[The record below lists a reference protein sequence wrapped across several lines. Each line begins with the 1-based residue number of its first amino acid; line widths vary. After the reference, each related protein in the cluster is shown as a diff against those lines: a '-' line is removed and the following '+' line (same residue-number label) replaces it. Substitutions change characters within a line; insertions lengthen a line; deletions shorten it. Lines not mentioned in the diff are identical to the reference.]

1 MTWIQL
7 CIRCSTK
14 TNSDFCYLNSTIEYQ
29 IIGAHTCTH
38 RDVCIH
44 THTHTH
50 KVVVAGGMHN
60 VQRTFFF
67 ANNLEVF
74 PYRIPPRPR
83 LTGAR
88 YTTIKTREHHMRAN
102 YITTRIFVYVL

>member
-1 MTWIQL
+1 M
-7 CIRCSTK
+7 
-14 TNSDFCYLNSTIEYQ
+14 
-29 IIGAHTCTH
+29 HTQRRMHPYTQ
-38 RDVCIH
+38 
-44 THTHTH
+44 TQ

-74 PYRIPPRPR
+74 LYRIPPRPR

-102 YITTRIFVYVL
+102 YVITWIFVYML